1 MSARLGLG
9 SDTVC
14 LRPSSYY
21 AHIYPR
27 QLCQCAPPPPG
38 QPQADADLVFG
49 RGLSEVLW
57 SGLSRGPELMTQ
69 HVAFSEQGS
78 VTCRWVRDVRTVGV
92 GHLWWREVLWRGL
105 LGNNRAGG
113 DGKEAIWG

>member
-1 MSARLGLG
+1 
-9 SDTVC
+9 
-14 LRPSSYY
+14 
-21 AHIYPR
+21 
-27 QLCQCAPPPPG
+27 
-38 QPQADADLVFG
+38 
-49 RGLSEVLW
+49 
-57 SGLSRGPELMTQ
+57 MTQ